1 MKEPINLDEIYK
13 NPEFIVLEQ
22 EFKELRD
29 KSDKILEKI
38 HKQFGE
44 PINHCAVPNLNGDNN
59 VVLWDNSLLDG
70 DF

>member
-29 KSDKILEKI
+29 KSDKILEQI
-38 HKQFGE
+38 HKQFAE